1 MNFACFW
8 VLCLSLFYHQE
19 FHYLHTLFT
28 LYCQNLPTCSLSR
41 LSKGKKKIE
50 WHFFFTWLSQIQ
62 LERSVLRLK
71 VGRCFQGLI
80 MTVAWPQVAQL
91 FSNSPALWAHLSPNY
106 FGVNSISVFVHL
118 SISVEVWFSI
128 RFIWKEVIGDWK
140 ILKMAAK
147 RGKKEYVKEVWK
159 DLLRNKICN
168 RKSSLKKTKKI
179 NKQETKN
186 KQTKTMK
193 KEKKKTM
200 KKEKRK
206 KKNTRK

>member
-41 LSKGKKKIE
+41 LSKGKKKDRMA
-50 WHFFFTWLSQIQ
+50 FFFTWLSQIQ
-62 LERSVLRLK
+62 LERSVPRLK

-118 SISVEVWFSI
+118 SVSVEVWFSI
-128 RFIWKEVIGDWK
+128 RFIWKEMIGKRGDWK

-147 RGKKEYVKEVWK
+147 REKKKEYVKEVWK

-168 RKSSLKKTKKI
+168 RKSSLKKTSKQIRNKK
-179 NKQETKN
+179 TKN
-186 KQTKTMK
+186 KN
-193 KEKKKTM
+193 KKTHTHT
-200 KKEKRK
+200 
-206 KKNTRK
+206 KNQNTWK